1 MLVYLMCNYLGIKA
15 NQTLEM
21 DTGMAQDL
29 IRRGVVKE
37 IKGKKP
43 KVIAKEV
50 SEITK
55 DRKDKMIRKIDLN
68 TKEDVITD

>member
-1 MLVYLMCNYLGIKA
+1 MLVYLLCNYLGIKA

-37 IKGKKP
+37 IKGKKA

-55 DRKDKMIRKIDLN
+55 DRKDKMVRTLDVN
-68 TKEDVITD
+68 TKDDTITD